1 MLAGED
7 ARLARP
13 SRAPF
18 TRHPTPTPRMPT
30 RKRTSTLTPDE
41 LRELA
46 RAMGCRTQKALA
58 EQLGITQPRVSQI
71 LTGAYPIR
79 PGPLLTL
86 VRELQSQY
94 VHGRK
99 VRA

>member
-1 MLAGED
+1 M
-7 ARLARP
+7 
-13 SRAPF
+13 
-18 TRHPTPTPRMPT
+18 
-30 RKRTSTLTPDE
+30 TPDE

-71 LTGAYPIR
+71 LTGTYPIR

-86 VRELQSQY
+86 VRELQALY
-94 VHGRK
+94 LHPKR
-99 VRA
+99 RRRPRR

>member
-1 MLAGED
+1 MA
-7 ARLARP
+7 ARQSP
-13 SRAPF
+13 
-18 TRHPTPTPRMPT
+18 PTVTPE
-30 RKRTSTLTPDE
+30 E

-46 RAMGCRTQKALA
+46 RAMGCHTQKALA
-58 EQLGITQPRVSQI
+58 EQLGVTQPRVSQI

-86 VRELQSQY
+86 VRELQAQY
-94 VHGRK
+94 IHGRK